1 MQTKRFFKIGGFIG
15 LILLIGLG
23 LIAYFSQPPRGL
35 EYEAVQTFRVGSFSA
50 TLETQTYTIAQGD
63 NGAAKIIVSAGG
75 EQTVLDSWF
84 DNDLFNDIRPAYLSR
99 QNVDD
104 HWQRDLVIWQPT
116 YSGGLTATAYISSSN
131 GRFHTLTPPL
141 QRQRFFN

>member
-23 LIAYFSQPPRGL
+23 LIAYFFQPPRGL

-84 DNDLFNDIRPAYLSR
+84 DNDLFNDIRPAYVSR

-104 HWQRDLVIWQPT
+104 HWRRDLVIWQPT
-116 YSGGLTATAYISSSN
+116 YSGGLTAAAYISSSD
-131 GRFHTLTPPL
+131 GRFHPLDPPL
-141 QRQRFFN
+141 ERQRPFD